1 MGVFFR
7 YCENALVNKISPLV
21 DPADMQPLHKIA
33 SVQGDLLPLAMRLS
47 TTLASISEAFVTL
60 DTAGCFTYLNQEG
73 ERLLQKSANELIGKT
88 IWLEFGESVRELI
101 KSKLEYALTI
111 NHRVEFEVFFITIS
125 KWLEVRIHPFE
136 EGFAVYFRDISG
148 RKATEEKIH
157 HLAFYD
163 TLTDLPNRQLLL
175 ERLERALLEGEIT
188 QQFGAL
194 MFIDLD
200 DFKILND
207 TLGHLKGDLLL
218 QKVAVRLRGCVR
230 QHDTVARLGGDEFVV
245 LIESLGLQPEAAL
258 SKAQAAANEVLAV
271 LREPYDLAGFEHHST
286 CSIGVTS
293 FGGLACSV
301 SDLLKQA
308 DLAMYQ
314 SKSLGRNTV
323 CFFDPTMQAIASA
336 NAALTVDLRTA
347 LQQQQFVV
355 FYQPQFDRSRRMV
368 AVEALLRWP
377 HPQRGMVSPSEF
389 IPAAEETG
397 LILPMGQWV
406 LMQAC
411 EQLAVWAQRSETAQL
426 SIAVNVSARQ
436 FRHPDFV
443 DSVVAAIQSSGCRAD
458 CLKIEL
464 TESLLADNMDS
475 AIAKMNTLKA
485 LGVTLALDDF
495 GMGYSSLSY
504 LHCLPLTQLKIDKS
518 FVADVCNSP
527 NAAAIS
533 QAIIVMAQSLGL
545 AVMAEGVETEAQWR
559 FLADLGCGYFQG
571 YLLCPPLP
579 LDELNS
585 FIRNHLA
592 SGGLSQ

>member
-1 MGVFFR
+1 MT
-7 YCENALVNKISPLV
+7 KTSPLV
-21 DPADMQPLHKIA
+21 DLALAPLARKSA
-33 SVQGDLLPLAMRLS
+33 SMPDDLLPLAMRLS

-60 DTAGCFTYLNQEG
+60 DTAGCFTYLNQES
-73 ERLLQKSANELIGKT
+73 ERLLQKYTNELMGKA
-88 IWLEFGESVRELI
+88 IWLEFGEAVRVLI
-101 KSKLEYALTI
+101 KSKLEQALTT
-111 NHRVEFEVFFITIS
+111 NHRVEFEAFFTTIS

-136 EGFAVYFRDISG
+136 EGLAVYFRDISA
-148 RKATEEKIH
+148 RKAAEERIH

-163 TLTDLPNRQLLL
+163 ALTELPNRQLLL
-175 ERLERALLEGEIT
+175 ERLERALLDSEMT
-188 QQFGAL
+188 QQFCAL

-545 AVMAEGVETEAQWR
+545 AVMAEGVENEAQWR

>member
-1 MGVFFR
+1 MT
-7 YCENALVNKISPLV
+7 KTSPLV
-21 DPADMQPLHKIA
+21 DLALAPLARKSA
-33 SVQGDLLPLAMRLS
+33 SMPDDLLPLAMRLS

-60 DTAGCFTYLNQEG
+60 DTTGCFTYLNQES
-73 ERLLQKSANELIGKT
+73 ERLLQKYTNELMGKA
-88 IWLEFGESVRELI
+88 IWLEFGEAVRVLI
-101 KSKLEYALTI
+101 KSKLEQALTT
-111 NHRVEFEVFFITIS
+111 NHRVEFEAFFTTIS

-136 EGFAVYFRDISG
+136 EGLAVYFRDISA
-148 RKATEEKIH
+148 RKAAEERIH

-163 TLTDLPNRQLLL
+163 ALTELPNRQLLL
-175 ERLERALLEGEIT
+175 ERLERALLDSEMT
-188 QQFGAL
+188 QQFCAL

>member
-1 MGVFFR
+1 MT
-7 YCENALVNKISPLV
+7 KTSPLV
-21 DPADMQPLHKIA
+21 DLALAPLARKSA
-33 SVQGDLLPLAMRLS
+33 FMPDDLLPLAMRLS

-60 DTAGCFTYLNQEG
+60 DTTGCFTYLNQES
-73 ERLLQKSANELIGKT
+73 ERLLQKYTNELMGKA
-88 IWLEFGESVRELI
+88 IWLEFGEAVRVLI
-101 KSKLEYALTI
+101 KSKLEQALTT
-111 NHRVEFEVFFITIS
+111 NHRVEFEAFFTTIS

-136 EGFAVYFRDISG
+136 EGLAVYFRDISA
-148 RKATEEKIH
+148 RKAAEERIH

-163 TLTDLPNRQLLL
+163 ALTELPNRQLLL
-175 ERLERALLEGEIT
+175 ERLERALLDSEMT
-188 QQFGAL
+188 QQFCAL

>member
-1 MGVFFR
+1 VK
-7 YCENALVNKISPLV
+7 VSP
-21 DPADMQPLHKIA
+21 PIA
-33 SVQGDLLPLAMRLS
+33 STDAEPKFEPTSENDNLLSLSMRFS
-47 TTLASISEAFVTL
+47 TSLASISEAFVTL
-60 DTAGCFTYLNQEG
+60 DLTGCFTYLNQES
-73 ERLLQKSANELIGKT
+73 ERLLQRTAEKLLGKT
-88 IWLEFGESVRELI
+88 ISLEFGEVVGELI
-101 KSKLEYALTI
+101 KSNLEQAITT
-111 NHRVEFEVFFITIS
+111 NRRVEFEAFFAAIG

-136 EGFAVYFRDISG
+136 EGLAVYFRDISA
-148 RKATEEKIH
+148 RKTAEEKIH

-163 TLTDLPNRQLLL
+163 ALTDLPNRQLLL
-175 ERLERALLEGEIT
+175 ERLEQALLAVDMT
-188 QQFGAL
+188 QQLAAL

-200 DFKILND
+200 NFKTLND

-218 QKVAVRLRGCVR
+218 QKVATRLRSCVR
-230 QHDTVARLGGDEFVV
+230 QQDTVARLGGDEFVV
-245 LIESLGLQPEAAL
+245 LVQSLGPQPEVAF
-258 SKAQAAANEVLAV
+258 SKAQIVANKVLAV

-286 CSIGVTS
+286 CSIGVTT
-293 FGGLACSV
+293 FGGLRSSV

-323 CFFDPTMQAIASA
+323 CFFDPQMQAIVTA
-336 NAALTVDLRTA
+336 NAALTADIRTA

-397 LILPMGQWV
+397 LILPLGQWV

-411 EQLAVWAQRSETAQL
+411 QQLAAWALRPETAQL
-426 SIAVNVSARQ
+426 SIAVNVSVRQ

-443 DSVVAAIQSSGCRAD
+443 DSVLAAIQSSGCRAD

-464 TESLLADNMDS
+464 TESLLAESMDS

-504 LHCLPLTQLKIDKS
+504 LHRLPLTQLKIDKS
-518 FVADVCNSP
+518 FVADVCSNP
-527 NAAAIS
+527 NTAAIS
-533 QAIIVMAQSLGL
+533 HAIIGMAQSLGL
-545 AVMAEGVETEAQWR
+545 AAMAEGVETEAQWH
-559 FLADLGCGYFQG
+559 FLADQGCGYFQG
-571 YLLCPPLP
+571 FLLCPPLP
-579 LDELNS
+579 LDELES
-585 FIRNHLA
+585 FMRNHLTTA
-592 SGGLSQ
+592 AL

>member
-1 MGVFFR
+1 MT
-7 YCENALVNKISPLV
+7 KTSPLV
-21 DPADMQPLHKIA
+21 DLALAPLARKSA
-33 SVQGDLLPLAMRLS
+33 SMPDDLLPLAMRLS

-60 DTAGCFTYLNQEG
+60 DTAGCFTYLNQES
-73 ERLLQKSANELIGKT
+73 ERLLQKYTNELMGKA
-88 IWLEFGESVRELI
+88 IWLEFGEAVRVLI
-101 KSKLEYALTI
+101 KSKLEQALTT
-111 NHRVEFEVFFITIS
+111 NHRVEFEAFFTTIS

-136 EGFAVYFRDISG
+136 EGLAVYFRDISA
-148 RKATEEKIH
+148 RKAAEERIH

-163 TLTDLPNRQLLL
+163 ALTELPNRQLLL
-175 ERLERALLEGEIT
+175 ERLERALLDSEMT
-188 QQFGAL
+188 QQFCAL

-258 SKAQAAANEVLAV
+258 SKTQAAANEVLAV

-545 AVMAEGVETEAQWR
+545 AVMAEGVENEAQWR

>member
-1 MGVFFR
+1 MT
-7 YCENALVNKISPLV
+7 KTSPLV
-21 DPADMQPLHKIA
+21 DLALAPLARKSA
-33 SVQGDLLPLAMRLS
+33 SMPDDLLPLAMRLS
-47 TTLASISEAFVTL
+47 TTLAIISEAFVTL
-60 DTAGCFTYLNQEG
+60 DTTGCFTYLNQES
-73 ERLLQKSANELIGKT
+73 ERLLQKYTNELMGKA
-88 IWLEFGESVRELI
+88 IWLEFGEAVRVLI
-101 KSKLEYALTI
+101 KSKLEQALTT
-111 NHRVEFEVFFITIS
+111 NHRVEFEAFFTTIS

-136 EGFAVYFRDISG
+136 EGLAVYFRDISA
-148 RKATEEKIH
+148 RKAAEERIH

-163 TLTDLPNRQLLL
+163 ALTELPNRQLLL
-175 ERLERALLEGEIT
+175 ERLERALLDSEMT
-188 QQFGAL
+188 QQFCAL

-545 AVMAEGVETEAQWR
+545 AVMAEGVETEAQWH

>member
-1 MGVFFR
+1 MT
-7 YCENALVNKISPLV
+7 KTSPLV
-21 DPADMQPLHKIA
+21 DLALAPLARKSA
-33 SVQGDLLPLAMRLS
+33 SMPDDLLPLAMRLS

-60 DTAGCFTYLNQEG
+60 DTTGCFTYLNQES
-73 ERLLQKSANELIGKT
+73 ERLLQKYTNELMGKA
-88 IWLEFGESVRELI
+88 IWLEFGEAVRVLI
-101 KSKLEYALTI
+101 KSKLEQALTT
-111 NHRVEFEVFFITIS
+111 NHRVEFEAFFTTIS

-136 EGFAVYFRDISG
+136 EGLAVYFRDISA
-148 RKATEEKIH
+148 RKAAEERIH

-163 TLTDLPNRQLLL
+163 ALTELPNRQLLL
-175 ERLERALLEGEIT
+175 ERLERALLDSEMT
-188 QQFGAL
+188 QQFCAL

-545 AVMAEGVETEAQWR
+545 AVMAEGVENEAQWR

>member
-1 MGVFFR
+1 M
-7 YCENALVNKISPLV
+7 NKTSPLV
-21 DPADMQPLHKIA
+21 DLAVAPLARKSA
-33 SVQGDLLPLAMRLS
+33 SMPDDLLPLAMRLS

-60 DTAGCFTYLNQEG
+60 DLTGSFTYLNQES
-73 ERLLQKSANELIGKT
+73 ERLLQCSAFKLLGKK
-88 IWLEFGESVRELI
+88 IYQEFEKDVGELI
-101 KSKLEYALTI
+101 KSNLQQAIIT
-111 NHRVEFEVFFITIS
+111 NHRVEFEVFFAVIC

-136 EGFAVYFRDISG
+136 EGFAVYFRDISV
-148 RKATEEKIH
+148 RKAAEERIH

-163 TLTDLPNRQLLL
+163 TLTELPNRQLLL
-175 ERLERALLEGEIT
+175 ERLERALLDVEMT

-218 QKVAVRLRGCVR
+218 QKVAVRLRSCVR

-245 LIESLGLQPEAAL
+245 LIENLGLQPEVAL
-258 SKAQAAANEVLAV
+258 SKTQAVANDVLTV

-293 FGGLACSV
+293 FGGLPSSV

-314 SKSLGRNTV
+314 SKSLGRNAV
-323 CFFDPTMQAIASA
+323 CFFDPAMQAIASA

-347 LQQQQFVV
+347 LLQQQFVV

-368 AVEALLRWP
+368 AVEALLRWS

-397 LILPMGQWV
+397 LILPLGQWV
-406 LMQAC
+406 LIQAC
-411 EQLAVWAQRSETAQL
+411 EQLAAWALRSETAHL

-504 LHCLPLTQLKIDKS
+504 LHRLPLTQLKIDKS
-518 FVADVCNSP
+518 FVADVCSNP
-527 NAAAIS
+527 NTAAIS
-533 QAIIVMAQSLGL
+533 HAIIVMAQSLGL

-559 FLADLGCGYFQG
+559 FLADQGCGYFQG
-571 YLLCPPLP
+571 FLLCPPLP
-579 LDELNS
+579 LAELES
-585 FIRNHLA
+585 FMRNQLA
-592 SGGLSQ
+592 MAVL

>member
-1 MGVFFR
+1 MT
-7 YCENALVNKISPLV
+7 KTSPLV
-21 DPADMQPLHKIA
+21 DLAVAPLA
-33 SVQGDLLPLAMRLS
+33 SKSLSLPDDLLPLAMRLS

-60 DTAGCFTYLNQEG
+60 DLTGSFTYLNQES
-73 ERLLQKSANELIGKT
+73 ERLLQCSAFKLLGKK
-88 IWLEFGESVRELI
+88 IYQEFEKDVGELI
-101 KSKLEYALTI
+101 KSNLQQAIST
-111 NHRVEFEVFFITIS
+111 NHRVEFEGYFAAIN

-136 EGFAVYFRDISG
+136 EGLAVYFRDISA
-148 RKATEEKIH
+148 RKAAEARIH
-157 HLAFYD
+157 HLAFFD
-163 TLTDLPNRQLLL
+163 ALTELPNRQLLL
-175 ERLERALLEGEIT
+175 ERLERALLEGEMT
-188 QQFGAL
+188 HQFGAL

-218 QKVAVRLRGCVR
+218 QKVALLLRSCVR

-245 LIESLGLQPEAAL
+245 LLENLGLQPEAAF
-258 SKAQAAANEVLAV
+258 SKAQSVANDVLIV

-314 SKSLGRNTV
+314 SKSLGRDTV

-368 AVEALLRWP
+368 CVEALLRWS
-377 HPQRGMVSPSEF
+377 HPQRGIVNPSEF

-397 LILPMGQWV
+397 LILPLGQWV
-406 LMQAC
+406 LKQAC
-411 EQLAVWAQRSETAQL
+411 QQLAAWALRPETAHL
-426 SIAVNVSARQ
+426 SIAVNVSVRQ

-443 DSVVAAIQSSGCRAD
+443 DTVVAAIQNSGCLAD

-464 TESLLADNMDS
+464 TESLLAESMDS
-475 AIAKMNTLKA
+475 AIAKMNTLNA

-504 LHCLPLTQLKIDKS
+504 LHRLPLTQLKIDKS
-518 FVADVCNSP
+518 FVADMCSNP

-533 QAIIVMAQSLGL
+533 HAIIVMAQSLGL

-559 FLADLGCGYFQG
+559 FLADQGCGYFQG
-571 YLLCPPLP
+571 FLLCPPLP
-579 LDELNS
+579 LEELES
-585 FIRNHLA
+585 FMHSHLA
-592 SGGLSQ
+592 TVAL

>member
-1 MGVFFR
+1 M
-7 YCENALVNKISPLV
+7 NKTRPLV
-21 DPADMQPLHKIA
+21 DLAVAPLARKSA
-33 SVQGDLLPLAMRLS
+33 SMPDDLLPLAMRLS

-60 DTAGCFTYLNQEG
+60 DTTGCFTYLNQES
-73 ERLLQKSANELIGKT
+73 ERLLQKYTNELMGKA
-88 IWLEFGESVRELI
+88 IWLEFGEAVRVLI
-101 KSKLEYALTI
+101 KSKLEQALTT
-111 NHRVEFEVFFITIS
+111 NHRVEFEAFFTTIS

-136 EGFAVYFRDISG
+136 EGLAVYFRDISA
-148 RKATEEKIH
+148 RKAAEERIH

-163 TLTDLPNRQLLL
+163 ALTELPNRQLLL
-175 ERLERALLEGEIT
+175 ERLERALLDSEMT
-188 QQFGAL
+188 QQFCAL

-314 SKSLGRNTV
+314 SKSLGRNAV
-323 CFFDPTMQAIASA
+323 CFFDPAMQAIASA

-347 LQQQQFVV
+347 LLQQQFVV

-368 AVEALLRWP
+368 AVEALLRWS

-397 LILPMGQWV
+397 LILPLGQWV
-406 LMQAC
+406 LIQAC
-411 EQLAVWAQRSETAQL
+411 EQLAAWALRSETAHL

-504 LHCLPLTQLKIDKS
+504 LHRLPLTQLKIDKS
-518 FVADVCNSP
+518 FVADVCSNP
-527 NAAAIS
+527 NTATIS
-533 QAIIVMAQSLGL
+533 HAIIVMAQSLGL

-559 FLADLGCGYFQG
+559 FLADQGCGYFQG
-571 YLLCPPLP
+571 FLLCPPLP
-579 LDELNS
+579 LAELES
-585 FIRNHLA
+585 FMRNQLA
-592 SGGLSQ
+592 MAEL

>member
-1 MGVFFR
+1 M
-7 YCENALVNKISPLV
+7 AKTSPLV
-21 DPADMQPLHKIA
+21 DLALAPLARKSA
-33 SVQGDLLPLAMRLS
+33 SMPDDLLPLAMRLS

-73 ERLLQKSANELIGKT
+73 ERLLQKSTNELMGKT
-88 IWLEFGESVRELI
+88 IWLEFGKAVRELI
-101 KSKLEYALTI
+101 KSKLEQALTI

-258 SKAQAAANEVLAV
+258 SKAQAVANKMLGV

-293 FGGLACSV
+293 FGGPACSV

-323 CFFDPTMQAIASA
+323 CFFDPTMQAIATA
-336 NAALTVDLRTA
+336 NATLTADLRTA

-368 AVEALLRWP
+368 SVEALLRWP
-377 HPQRGMVSPSEF
+377 HPQRGMVSPAEF

-397 LILPMGQWV
+397 LILPLGQWV
-406 LMQAC
+406 LIQAC
-411 EQLAVWAQRSETAQL
+411 EQLAAWAQRPETAQL

-504 LHCLPLTQLKIDKS
+504 LHRLPLTQLKIDKS

-533 QAIIVMAQSLGL
+533 HAIIVMAQSVGL

-585 FIRNHLA
+585 FLRNHLA
-592 SGGLSQ
+592 SGALSQ

>member
-1 MGVFFR
+1 M
-7 YCENALVNKISPLV
+7 AKTSPLV
-21 DPADMQPLHKIA
+21 DLALAPLARK
-33 SVQGDLLPLAMRLS
+33 SVSMPDDLLPLAMRLS

-73 ERLLQKSANELIGKT
+73 ERLLQKSTNELMGKT
-88 IWLEFGESVRELI
+88 IWLEFGKAVRELI
-101 KSKLEYALTI
+101 KSKLEQALTI

-258 SKAQAAANEVLAV
+258 SKAQAVANKMLGV

-293 FGGLACSV
+293 FGGPACSV

-323 CFFDPTMQAIASA
+323 CFFDPTMQAIATA
-336 NAALTVDLRTA
+336 NATLTADLRTA

-368 AVEALLRWP
+368 SVEALLRWP
-377 HPQRGMVSPSEF
+377 HPQRGMVSPAEF

-397 LILPMGQWV
+397 LILPLGQWV
-406 LMQAC
+406 LIQAC
-411 EQLAVWAQRSETAQL
+411 EQLAAWAQRPETAQL

-504 LHCLPLTQLKIDKS
+504 LHRLPLTQLKIDKS

-533 QAIIVMAQSLGL
+533 HAIIVMAQSVGL

-585 FIRNHLA
+585 FLRNHLA
-592 SGGLSQ
+592 SGALSQ

>member
-1 MGVFFR
+1 M
-7 YCENALVNKISPLV
+7 CENALVNKISPLV
-21 DPADMQPLHKIA
+21 EPAKTQDMPKLTTVHD
-33 SVQGDLLPLAMRLS
+33 DLLPLAMRLS
-47 TTLASISEAFVTL
+47 TTLASISEAFATL
-60 DTAGCFTYLNQEG
+60 DLAGCFTYLNQES
-73 ERLLQKSANELIGKT
+73 EHLLRRSVPELLGKT
-88 IWLEFGESVRELI
+88 IWLEFGETVRAAIE
-101 KSKLEYALTI
+101 SKVEQAFNT
-111 NHRVEFEVFFITIS
+111 NRRVEFEVFFPTVS
-125 KWLEVRIHPFE
+125 KWIEVRIHPFE
-136 EGFAVYFRDISG
+136 EGLAVYFRDISA
-148 RKATEEKIH
+148 RKTSEEKIH

-163 TLTDLPNRQLLL
+163 ALTELPNRQLLL
-175 ERLERALLEGEIT
+175 ERLEQALLDVEMT

-200 DFKILND
+200 NFKILND

-218 QKVAVRLRGCVR
+218 QKVAARLRSCVR
-230 QHDTVARLGGDEFVV
+230 QQDTVARLGGDEFVV
-245 LIESLGLQPEAAL
+245 LIQSLGLQPEEAL
-258 SKAQAAANEVLAV
+258 GKAHTVANKVLAV
-271 LREPYDLAGFEHHST
+271 LGESYDLAGFEHHST

-293 FGGLACSV
+293 FSGLRSSV

-336 NAALTVDLRTA
+336 NAALTADLHTA

-397 LILPMGQWV
+397 LILPLGQWV
-406 LMQAC
+406 LTQAC
-411 EQLAVWAQRSETAQL
+411 EQLAAWALRPETAHL
-426 SIAVNVSARQ
+426 CIAVNVSVRQ

-443 DSVVAAIQSSGCRAD
+443 DSVVAAIQNSGCRSD

-464 TESLLADNMDS
+464 TESLLADSMDS

-533 QAIIVMAQSLGL
+533 HAIIVMAQSLGL

-559 FLADLGCGYFQG
+559 FLADQGCGYFQG

-579 LDELNS
+579 LDELES
-585 FIRNHLA
+585 FMRNLA
-592 SGGLSQ
+592 TTAL

>member
-1 MGVFFR
+1 MT
-7 YCENALVNKISPLV
+7 KTSPLV
-21 DPADMQPLHKIA
+21 DLALAPLARKSA
-33 SVQGDLLPLAMRLS
+33 SMPDDLLPLAMRLS

-60 DTAGCFTYLNQEG
+60 DTTGCFTYLNQES
-73 ERLLQKSANELIGKT
+73 ERLLQKYTNELMGKA
-88 IWLEFGESVRELI
+88 IWLEFGEAVRVLI
-101 KSKLEYALTI
+101 KSKLEQALTT
-111 NHRVEFEVFFITIS
+111 NHRVEFEAFFTTIS

-136 EGFAVYFRDISG
+136 EGLAVYFRDISA
-148 RKATEEKIH
+148 RKAAEERIH

-163 TLTDLPNRQLLL
+163 ALTELPNRQLLL
-175 ERLERALLEGEIT
+175 ERLERALLDSEMT
-188 QQFGAL
+188 QQFCAL

-545 AVMAEGVETEAQWR
+545 AVMAEGVETEAQWH

>member
-1 MGVFFR
+1 MT
-7 YCENALVNKISPLV
+7 KTSPLV
-21 DPADMQPLHKIA
+21 DLAVAPLARKSA
-33 SVQGDLLPLAMRLS
+33 SMPDDLLPLAMRLS

-73 ERLLQKSANELIGKT
+73 ERLLQKSTNELMGKT
-88 IWLEFGESVRELI
+88 IWLEFGKAVRELI
-101 KSKLEYALTI
+101 KSKLEQALTI

-163 TLTDLPNRQLLL
+163 TLTNLPNRQLLL
-175 ERLERALLEGEIT
+175 ERLERALLDGEIT

-218 QKVAVRLRGCVR
+218 QKVAVRLRDCVR

-245 LIESLGLQPEAAL
+245 LIESLGLQPDAAL
-258 SKAQAAANEVLAV
+258 NEAQAVANKMLGD

-293 FGGLACSV
+293 FGGLASSV

-323 CFFDPTMQAIASA
+323 CFFDPTMQAIATA
-336 NAALTVDLRTA
+336 NATLTADLRTA

-355 FYQPQFDRSRRMV
+355 FYQPQLDRSRRMV
-368 AVEALLRWP
+368 SVEALLR
-377 HPQRGMVSPSEF
+377 
-389 IPAAEETG
+389 
-397 LILPMGQWV
+397 
-406 LMQAC
+406 
-411 EQLAVWAQRSETAQL
+411 
-426 SIAVNVSARQ
+426 
-436 FRHPDFV
+436 
-443 DSVVAAIQSSGCRAD
+443 
-458 CLKIEL
+458 
-464 TESLLADNMDS
+464 
-475 AIAKMNTLKA
+475 
-485 LGVTLALDDF
+485 
-495 GMGYSSLSY
+495 
-504 LHCLPLTQLKIDKS
+504 
-518 FVADVCNSP
+518 
-527 NAAAIS
+527 
-533 QAIIVMAQSLGL
+533 
-545 AVMAEGVETEAQWR
+545 
-559 FLADLGCGYFQG
+559 
-571 YLLCPPLP
+571 
-579 LDELNS
+579 
-585 FIRNHLA
+585 
-592 SGGLSQ
+592 

>member
-1 MGVFFR
+1 M
-7 YCENALVNKISPLV
+7 
-21 DPADMQPLHKIA
+21 
-33 SVQGDLLPLAMRLS
+33 
-47 TTLASISEAFVTL
+47 
-60 DTAGCFTYLNQEG
+60 
-73 ERLLQKSANELIGKT
+73 
-88 IWLEFGESVRELI
+88 
-101 KSKLEYALTI
+101 
-111 NHRVEFEVFFITIS
+111 
-125 KWLEVRIHPFE
+125 
-136 EGFAVYFRDISG
+136 
-148 RKATEEKIH
+148 
-157 HLAFYD
+157 
-163 TLTDLPNRQLLL
+163 
-175 ERLERALLEGEIT
+175 T

-200 DFKILND
+200 NFKILND

-218 QKVAVRLRGCVR
+218 QKVAARLRSCVR
-230 QHDTVARLGGDEFVV
+230 QQDTVARLGGDEFVV
-245 LIESLGLQPEAAL
+245 LIQSLGLQPEEAL
-258 SKAQAAANEVLAV
+258 GKAHTVANKVLAV
-271 LREPYDLAGFEHHST
+271 LGESYDLAGFEHHST

-293 FGGLACSV
+293 LGGLRSSV

-336 NAALTVDLRTA
+336 NAALTADLHTA

-397 LILPMGQWV
+397 LILPLGQWV
-406 LMQAC
+406 LTQAC
-411 EQLAVWAQRSETAQL
+411 EQLAAWALRPETAHL
-426 SIAVNVSARQ
+426 CIAVNVSVRQ

-443 DSVVAAIQSSGCRAD
+443 DSVVAAIQNSGCRSD

-464 TESLLADNMDS
+464 TESLLADSMDS

-533 QAIIVMAQSLGL
+533 HAIIVMAQSLGL
-545 AVMAEGVETEAQWR
+545 AVMAEGVETEAQWG
-559 FLADLGCGYFQG
+559 FLADQGCGYFQG

-579 LDELNS
+579 LDELES
-585 FIRNHLA
+585 FMRNLA
-592 SGGLSQ
+592 TTAL

>member
-1 MGVFFR
+1 M
-7 YCENALVNKISPLV
+7 AKTSPLV
-21 DPADMQPLHKIA
+21 DLALAPLARK
-33 SVQGDLLPLAMRLS
+33 SVSMPDDLLPLAMRLS

-73 ERLLQKSANELIGKT
+73 ERLLQKSTNELMGKT
-88 IWLEFGESVRELI
+88 IWLEFGKAVRELI
-101 KSKLEYALTI
+101 KSKLEQALTI

-207 TLGHLKGDLLL
+207 TLGHLIGDLLL

-258 SKAQAAANEVLAV
+258 SKAQAVANKMLGV

-293 FGGLACSV
+293 FGGPACSV

-323 CFFDPTMQAIASA
+323 CFFDPTMQAIATA
-336 NAALTVDLRTA
+336 NATLTADLRTA

-368 AVEALLRWP
+368 SVEALLRWP
-377 HPQRGMVSPSEF
+377 HPQRGMVSPAEF

-397 LILPMGQWV
+397 LILPLGQWV
-406 LMQAC
+406 LIQAC
-411 EQLAVWAQRSETAQL
+411 EQLAAWAQRPETAQL

-504 LHCLPLTQLKIDKS
+504 LHRLPLTQLKIDKS

-533 QAIIVMAQSLGL
+533 HAIIVMAQSVGL

-585 FIRNHLA
+585 FLRNHLA
-592 SGGLSQ
+592 SGALSQ